1 MSDPTVAMPI
11 DEISRLR
18 ARVQELEAQ
27 LRQERMRGT
36 QTGSSRTDRVSSSD
50 SQPRTTDRTT
60 DDDSNR
66 VSRRRVADSL
76 SDARSSKRDV
86 IDRMMRGG
94 TLASAEFV
102 RAFAET
108 VSSFADTVISRNDN
122 RRGDDRTARDMVTR
136 LPEDIATSFADAV
149 DRFIDVPS
157 RAADRYAKTY
167 RESDRM
173 DSGRHRDRDRRD

>member
-27 LRQERMRGT
+27 LRQEQMQGT
-36 QTGSSRTDRVSSSD
+36 QTVGSRTDRVSTSD
-50 SQPRTTDRTT
+50 SQPRTTD
-60 DDDSNR
+60 DDSNR
-66 VSRRRVADSL
+66 ISRRRVADSL
-76 SDARSSKRDV
+76 SDAKKSKRDV
-86 IDRMMRGG
+86 VDRMVRGG
-94 TLASAEFV
+94 TLASVEFI

-108 VSSFADTVISRNDN
+108 VSSFADTVISRNES
-122 RRGDDRTARDMVTR
+122 RRGDDRTARDMKTR

-167 RESDRM
+167 RESDRT
-173 DSGRHRDRDRRD
+173 DSGRRRDRDRRD